1 MNERRFWKL
10 QHLADAQLEDG
21 LRELVARGRQTDAR
35 VLAHLAEVE
44 TRRLHLKSGAESLF
58 AYCQKR
64 LNLSENQAFYRI
76 VAARAARQFPS
87 IFELLAGGDIHLTSL
102 ALLSKYLTE
111 ENHRDLL
118 SRARGKTK
126 RELLELLAQL
136 APRPDVRS
144 TIRRLPARVIGSD
157 SSLPTPHGGRYATA
171 PSSISNVRP
180 AGSPRAVAAG
190 PTACLEPLS
199 PTAYRLQLNTTP
211 QLKAKLELARDLMS
225 HSNPSGDLA
234 VVVERALDLLLSKL
248 NNQRFGQLASAS
260 RANGEAGARKRE
272 TPAASQ
278 ANGET
283 DARRLETP
291 ARASQQKRRHIQ
303 NAIRRQLVAR
313 DGLCCTFISE
323 TGQRCTTRAFLQIH
337 HDHAWSK
344 GGSDTLDNL
353 RLLCG
358 SHNGLLAAQEFGER
372 RAS

>member
-1 MNERRFWKL
+1 MNERGFWRL
-10 QHLADAQLEDG
+10 EHLADAELEDG

-35 VLAHLAEVE
+35 VIAHLAEVD
-44 TRRLHLKSGAESLF
+44 TRRLHLKKGAESLF

-76 VAARAARQFPS
+76 TAARAARQFPS

-111 ENHRDLL
+111 ENHLDLL
-118 SRARGKTK
+118 RRARGKTK
-126 RELLELLAQL
+126 RELLELLAHL
-136 APRPDVRS
+136 APRPDVKS
-144 TIRRLPARVIGSD
+144 TIRK
-157 SSLPTPHGGRYATA
+157 LPTRGA
-171 PSSISNVRP
+171 P
-180 AGSPRAVAAG
+180 GSPRATAAG
-190 PTACLEPLS
+190 PTGSLEPLS

-211 QLKAKLELARDLMS
+211 QLKEKLELARDLMS

-248 NNQRFGQLASAS
+248 NKQRFGQLASAA
-260 RANGEAGARKRE
+260 RANSEPGTRKRE
-272 TPAASQ
+272 TPVHESQ
-278 ANGET
+278 
-283 DARRLETP
+283 R
-291 ARASQQKRRHIQ
+291 KRRHIQ

-313 DGLCCTFISE
+313 DGLCCTFTSE

-344 GGSDTLDNL
+344 GGADTLDNL
-353 RLLCG
+353 RLLCA
-358 SHNGLLAAQEFGER
+358 SHNRLLAEQEFGER